1 MYSQHITDWQLEGTP
16 RYFVSRFKYN
26 ASMLDCDEIPESSET
41 GKKKYLDLF

>member
-1 MYSQHITDWQLEGTP
+1 MILS
-16 RYFVSRFKYN
+16 KN